1 MPPAR
6 GVASRKITE
15 ICNWKGEAFPHIK
28 RRSRERFIAMSEIN
42 VQLNDS
48 APVQVPSSTTVAEA
62 LKKLDRDLAKQALAA
77 RVNGREVD
85 LASPIQA
92 PENGD
97 AVRIEP
103 VLPQTRDGLDVLRH
117 STAHLLAAAVLDL
130 FPGTKLG
137 IGPALLDDPRYGF
150 FYDVIA
156 PRPLTEA
163 DLPVIEKKMRDIA
176 KRNMSYRRD
185 EIPKAEALRI
195 FNERDEP
202 LKCELIDEKAGETV
216 SVYYIDGS
224 PFLDF
229 CLGPHVP
236 NTNRLKAFKVLSL
249 AGAYWKGDAERPQMQ
264 RIYGTAFFT
273 QEELDGWLKQREEA
287 EKRDHRR
294 LGRELDLFSIQEQ
307 YGQGLVFWHPKGGIV
322 RQQMEDYLREELI
335 RRNYS
340 FVYTPHI
347 AKRELWQLS
356 GHEQNY
362 GDSMFAPTTLEET
375 EFRLKPMNC
384 PFHIGIYKSQQ
395 RSYRDLPQRY
405 SEMGT
410 VYRAEL
416 SGTLHGLM
424 RVRGFTVDDAH
435 LFCTPEQIPREIDD
449 CVDFAYQVLKTF
461 GFDKIKF
468 ELSVKGSDTSKNYFG
483 LEADWEKAEQAL
495 AAGLDARGIKYDR
508 VEGEA
513 AFYGP
518 KIDFKIEDAIG
529 RLWQLGTVQWD
540 FNLPERFELE
550 YIGEDNKPH
559 RPVMVH
565 RALFG
570 SIERFFGV
578 LIEHYAGAFPMWLA
592 PVQVAV
598 LPITDRINK
607 YAETVAQ
614 QLRAAGLRVE
624 VNVRNDKIGAK
635 IRDAQLQK
643 IPFMLVLGD
652 REMEQSQVAV
662 RERTKGDL
670 GAMSLN
676 DFEQMAQ
683 RLVKTRAL
691 ANT

>member
-1 MPPAR
+1 
-6 GVASRKITE
+6 
-15 ICNWKGEAFPHIK
+15 
-28 RRSRERFIAMSEIN
+28 MSEIN
-42 VQLNDS
+42 VQLNDGAS
-48 APVQVPSSTTVAEA
+48 AQIPAPVTVGEA

-85 LASPIQA
+85 LAHTIDAQA
-92 PENGD
+92 NGD
-97 AVRIEP
+97 AIKIEP
-103 VLPQTRDGLDVLRH
+103 VLPQTREGLDVLRH

-156 PRPLTEA
+156 PRALTEA

-176 KRNMSYRRD
+176 KRNMPYRRD
-185 EIPKAEALRI
+185 EISKAEALRL
-195 FNERDEP
+195 FQERDEP

-224 PFLDF
+224 PFIDF

-236 NTNRLKAFKVLSL
+236 NTNRLKAFKLLSL

-273 QEELDGWLKQREEA
+273 QEEIDAWLKQREEA

-294 LGRELDLFSIQEQ
+294 LGRELDLFSIQED
-307 YGQGLVFWHPKGGIV
+307 YGQGLVFWHPKGGII
-322 RQQMEDYLREELI
+322 RQQMEDYLREELV

-347 AKRELWQLS
+347 AKRELWQMS

-362 GDSMFAPTTLEET
+362 GDSMFAPTKLEET

-405 SEMGT
+405 AEMGT

-435 LFCTPEQIPREIDD
+435 LFCTPDQIPREIDD
-449 CVDFAYQVLKTF
+449 CVDFAYAVLKTF
-461 GFDKIKF
+461 GFDKIKY
-468 ELSVKGSDTSKNYFG
+468 ELSVKGSGENKLFLGSD
-483 LEADWEKAEQAL
+483 EQWENAERML
-495 AAGLDARGIKYDR
+495 AAGLDARGIPYER
-508 VEGEA
+508 IEGEA

-518 KIDFKIEDAIG
+518 KIDFKVEDAIG

-598 LPITDRINK
+598 LPITDRINE
-607 YAETVAQ
+607 YAGTIAQ
-614 QLRAAGLRVE
+614 ELRGLGFRVE
-624 VNVRNDKIGAK
+624 VNVRSDKIGAK

-652 REMEQSQVAV
+652 REMEDGKVAV
-662 RERTKGDL
+662 RERTKGDI
-670 GAMSLN
+670 GAMAL
-676 DFEQMAQ
+676 DEFKEMAT

-691 ANT
+691 NNNSPES

>member
-1 MPPAR
+1 M
-6 GVASRKITE
+6 
-15 ICNWKGEAFPHIK
+15 NQIK
-28 RRSRERFIAMSEIN
+28 A
-42 VQLNDS
+42 QLNDG
-48 APVQVPSSTTVAEA
+48 APQVVPAPATVAEA
-62 LKKLDRDLAKQALAA
+62 LKQLDRETAKRALAA

-85 LASPIQA
+85 LAYTLNQQ
-92 PENGD
+92 NGD
-97 AVRIEP
+97 AVKIEP
-103 VLPQTRDGLDVLRH
+103 VLPETRDGLDVLRH
-117 STAHLLAAAVLDL
+117 STSHLLAAAVLDL

-163 DLPVIEKKMRDIA
+163 DLAVIEKRMRQIA
-176 KRNMSYRRD
+176 SKNLPYRRD
-185 EIPKAEALRI
+185 EIPKSEALKT
-195 FNERDEP
+195 FAERDEP
-202 LKCELIDEKAGETV
+202 LKCELIDEKAGDIV

-224 PFLDF
+224 PFIDF

-236 NTNRLKAFKVLSL
+236 NTNKLKAFKLLSL

-273 QEELDGWLKQREEA
+273 QAELDAWLKQREEA

-307 YGQGLVFWHPKGGIV
+307 YGQGLIFWHPKGGVI
-322 RQQMEDYLREELI
+322 RQQMEEYLREELVK
-335 RRNYS
+335 RNYS
-340 FVYTPHI
+340 IVYTPHL
-347 AKRELWQLS
+347 AKRELWQIS
-356 GHEQNY
+356 GHEENY
-362 GDSMFAPTTLEET
+362 GDSMFAPTTIEET

-384 PFHIGIYKSQQ
+384 PMHIAIYKSQQ

-405 SEMGT
+405 GEMGT

-435 LFCTPEQIPREIDD
+435 LFCTPEQVRQEIDD

-468 ELSVKGSDTSKNYFG
+468 ELSVKGSDTSKKWLGAEDQWLQAEAALAEG
-483 LEADWEKAEQAL
+483 LER
-495 AAGLDARGIKYDR
+495 RGIKYER
-508 VEGEA
+508 MEGEA

-518 KIDFKIEDAIG
+518 KIDFKVEDAIG

-540 FNLPERFELE
+540 FNLPERFQLE

-592 PVQVAV
+592 PVQVVV
-598 LPITDRINK
+598 LPITDRTNE
-607 YAETVAQ
+607 YAEKVVLE
-614 QLRAAGLRVE
+614 LRAAHLRVE
-624 VNVRNDKIGAK
+624 SNLRSEKIGAK

-643 IPFMLVLGD
+643 VPFMLVLGD
-652 REMEQSQVAV
+652 REMEEGTVAV
-662 RERTKGDL
+662 RERTRGDIGVMPL
-670 GAMSLN
+670 GEFIEKARHLI
-676 DFEQMAQ
+676 E
-683 RLVKTRAL
+683 TRAL
-691 ANT
+691 TNT